1 MQSPVIQEEKAVA
14 PRSFLPPVWTY
25 VLFRVLGNK
34 KLEEERVPGAR
45 EWGLEMSWHAI
56 NVAEG
61 YRMLSGRG
69 KLPLSKQS
77 KTHQNLYSV
86 KGVFL
91 WTSIVVLV
99 DVQGLGLKVAMQ
111 IWDGR

>member
-1 MQSPVIQEEKAVA
+1 
-14 PRSFLPPVWTY
+14 
-25 VLFRVLGNK
+25 
-34 KLEEERVPGAR
+34 
-45 EWGLEMSWHAI
+45 MSWHAI

-77 KTHQNLYSV
+77 QTHHDLFCV
-86 KGVFL
+86 KGVIL
-91 WTSIVVLV
+91 WTNSVVLV